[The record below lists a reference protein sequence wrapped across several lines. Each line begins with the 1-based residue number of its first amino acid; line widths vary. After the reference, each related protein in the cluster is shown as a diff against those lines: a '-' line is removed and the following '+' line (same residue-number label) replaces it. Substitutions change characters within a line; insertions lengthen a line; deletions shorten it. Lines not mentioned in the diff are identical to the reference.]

1 MKKICVCVVLLMM
14 LSYMTSQLAYANPW
28 DGSNMRDQ
36 MWPTDA
42 QNMVLDEPEVINV
55 QPEFA
60 VVIPTGH
67 IVLADTPLVDQM
79 IAIANA
85 IIGLRLQRTRLT
97 PIMIEVNETSL
108 YD

>member
-1 MKKICVCVVLLMM
+1 MKKICVVLLMM

-28 DGSNMRDQ
+28 DGSNMSDQ

-42 QNMVLDEPEVINV
+42 QNTVLDNPEIINV

-60 VVIPTGH
+60 VVIPAGH
-67 IVLADTPLVDQM
+67 IILADSPLVDQM
-79 IAIANA
+79 IDAIL
-85 IIGLRLQRTRLT
+85 GLRLQRTPAT
-97 PIMIEVNETSL
+97 PIIIGGDQDDASL